1 MDSELFAFEGVGYAY
16 PNGARF
22 AARFPALRE
31 NAVDALTFSI
41 KSGAAVALLGGNGS
55 GKSTLLQLAN
65 GLLVPDRGEIFWRG
79 VPMDRSRAGLARLR
93 SEVGLLF
100 QDPDDQLFAGT
111 LFQDVAFGPLNQ
123 GLGRDEVRM
132 RVEESLEMVGLSGYD
147 ELPPH
152 VFSQGMRKRAAL
164 AGVLAMR
171 PRLLLLD
178 EPTAG
183 LDPESEERLLEV
195 LARLVASGTS
205 VILST
210 HDLELAG
217 EWAREALVL
226 AAGRLAAFGEIGQ
239 ILSDESLLMATG
251 LRRVG
256 FPVQARR

>member
-1 MDSELFAFEGVGYAY
+1 MDSELLAFEGVGYAY
-16 PNGARF
+16 PNGARLS
-22 AARFPALRE
+22 ARFPALRE
-31 NAVDALTFSI
+31 NAVEAVTFSV
-41 KSGAAVALLGGNGS
+41 KQGAAIALLGGNGS
-55 GKSTLLQLAN
+55 GKSTLLQLAD
-65 GLLVPDRGEIFWRG
+65 GLLAPDRGEIRWRG

-123 GLGRDEVRM
+123 GLGRDEVRA
-132 RVEESLEMVGLSGYD
+132 RVEESLEMVGLSGYGD
-147 ELPPH
+147 LPPH

-195 LARLVASGTS
+195 LERLVASGTS

-210 HDLELAG
+210 HDLGLAG

-226 AAGRLAAFGEIGQ
+226 RAGRLAAFGEIGQ
-239 ILSDESLLMATG
+239 ILSNEALLVASG
-251 LRRVG
+251 LRRAG
-256 FPVQARR
+256 RSAEARR